1 MTQEDLEQIRAIVNS
16 VVSSAISANNEVLF
30 AAMRASEEHADRKF
44 DEVYKRLDHI
54 EQRLDLIERRVDR
67 LDTRFSV
74 FEFQMAGI
82 GKALTSA
89 EKFDSELS
97 NTQVAQQR
105 AIDELVRRVARLE
118 QRLNQ

>member
-16 VVSSAISANNEVLF
+16 AVSSAISANNQVLF
-30 AAMRASEEHADRKF
+30 AAMRAIEEHVDLKF

-67 LDTRFSV
+67 LDSRFSV

-82 GKALTSA
+82 GKALTA
-89 EKFDSELS
+89 GEKFDGELS
-97 NTQVAQQR
+97 GTQAAQQR
-105 AIDELVRRVARLE
+105 AIDELARRVAKIE
-118 QRLNQ
+118 QRLTQ

>member
-1 MTQEDLEQIRAIVNS
+1 MTQEDLDQIRAL
-16 VVSSAISANNEVLF
+16 ISANNEVLF
-30 AAMRASEEHADRKF
+30 AAMRAIEEHVDRKF

-54 EQRLDLIERRVDR
+54 EQRLELIERRVDR
-67 LDTRFSV
+67 LDSRFSV

-82 GKALTSA
+82 GKALTA
-89 EKFDSELS
+89 GDKFDSELS

-105 AIDELVRRVARLE
+105 AIDELARRVAKIE